1 VRIFVGL
8 DYFGAGNMG
17 DDLMLAGFLRALSV
31 SAPDAEIT
39 ICTPHDLTGARRRFP
54 SVRWLA
60 NDEPTREAAAR
71 AADVWLGLGDTPF
84 QLESGAWV
92 LDQVERERA
101 RCERL
106 ALPMAFLGA
115 GCESAAAADDARAR
129 HILAAAQ
136 RLWARDAFSAELLA
150 AHAPRG
156 TVETGADLAHA
167 YVGSVAPPA
176 LEPGVLGLLL
186 AFERA
191 ATVDM
196 RAVDAVVAARTPQT
210 TRWLVQEARS
220 FPFTERYLYAAL
232 PEATRAGVSLTA
244 LDYDHDALATYLAAY
259 GAPETVVSS
268 RYHGTLVAAWH
279 GARVAVIARSG
290 KLAGAAAELHLPT
303 LDCVPD
309 ARALDGLIERAHA
322 VDPARLQA
330 LHERALAMCEAFVAW
345 ARAMAEG
352 RLHVSRTIED
362 AACEV
367 PRTVNETLA
376 TPSPASSGVPLWDER
391 ELEHIRQAIFRAPLR
406 TEPSEHEYVEGFFS
420 ERVYAE
426 ILRQFPSD
434 DQAFRRWR
442 NPGDSAVRFANYSQ
456 RQEIAIPDDADR
468 LTAEQRDFWLAMWN
482 LVCGPAFARVLF
494 ARFSDY
500 VRRRFGEGVDDPSF
514 IDERVRGTMILNQ
527 HDADYFLGPHTDR
540 GEKLFTCVFYFPE
553 HEGLEHLGT
562 TLYEPL
568 EAGFTCPGTAHHD
581 PARFRRGETMPYR
594 ANSALVFARTDVMF
608 HGVHAL
614 TAAELGGSR
623 RRGIQMQFYV
633 RNERR
638 PEECKITLEVP
649 MPEQMRAGTGDSV
662 AYRLTN
668 RAAVE
673 LASSAPYT
681 TQLGYRWFD
690 AQGRPVEA
698 ESGVGTE
705 LPGVLAPGEMRAGFV
720 RIVAPREP
728 GRYQLRVSAVQANVA
743 WFDDLDP
750 ANGAVGWVT
759 VWDPSSAERAAEE
772 ALTAAG
778 EARREAPV
786 DIVSE
791 RDDLVL
797 GAGWYPVEHADGQT
811 FRWVAN
817 DAVVYV
823 AALRAVT
830 HRLTV
835 VVEPGPG
842 VRGRPFDLTARLADG
857 RQLGTVRVAGKQPAT
872 FTLPPESP
880 SAFAIT
886 LRASGGG
893 TFAVG
898 DPRLLNFRVF
908 AVDLER
914 TADVLPAWAV
924 PEAGFQP
931 IEHHAGSVFRWV
943 GGPAHI
949 AIREGHGAVLAFD
962 VEPGPGVG
970 SAPFTLR
977 VAGDAGTTIASI
989 VIAARTT
996 VRIPLDALGTSTHLV
1011 LQTDQGG
1018 RVVADDPR
1026 VLDYRV
1032 FLSDPT
1038 Q

>member
-1 VRIFVGL
+1 MRLFVGL

-17 DDLMLAGFLRALSV
+17 DDLMLAGFLRALSS
-31 SAPDAEIT
+31 SAPDAEVT
-39 ICTPHDLTGARRRFP
+39 ICTPHDPTGQRRRFP
-54 SVRWLA
+54 TVRWLA
-60 NDEPTREAAAR
+60 DDEPTREAAAR

-84 QLESGAWV
+84 QLDSGGWV

-101 RCERL
+101 RCARL
-106 ALPMAFLGA
+106 ELPMAFLGA
-115 GCESAAAADDARAR
+115 GCESAAAADDPRAR
-129 HILAAAQ
+129 RILADA
-136 RLWARDAFSAELLA
+136 RRVWARDAHSADLLA
-150 AHAPRG
+150 PHAPRG
-156 TVETGADLAHA
+156 VVETGADLAHA
-167 YVGSVAPPA
+167 YLGSVAPPA
-176 LEPGVLGLLL
+176 VEPGILGLLL

-191 ATVDM
+191 ATIDM
-196 RAVDAVVAARTPQT
+196 RAVEGMVAARAPQT

-232 PEATRAGVSLTA
+232 PATTRAGVSLTA
-244 LDYDHDALATYLAAY
+244 LDYAYDTLATYLAAY
-259 GAPETVVSS
+259 GAPEVIVSS

-279 GARVAVIARSG
+279 GARVAVVARSG
-290 KLAGAAAELHLPT
+290 KLVGAADDLDLPS
-303 LDCVPD
+303 LERVPD
-309 ARALDGLIERAHA
+309 VGALAGLVERAHP
-322 VDPARLQA
+322 VNRARLQA
-330 LHERALAMCEAFVAW
+330 LHERALAMCGAFVAW
-345 ARAMAEG
+345 AREAAEG
-352 RLHVSRTIED
+352 RLHVPRTFGD

-376 TPSPASSGVPLWDER
+376 NPSPARAGASLWDER

-406 TEPSEHEYVEGFFS
+406 AEPSEHEYVEGFFS
-420 ERVYAE
+420 EAVYAE
-426 ILRQFPSD
+426 ILRLFPSEPE
-434 DQAFRRWR
+434 AFRRWR

-468 LTAEQRDFWLAMWN
+468 LTAEQRDFWLGMWN

-494 ARFSDY
+494 ARFGDY
-500 VRRRFGEGVDDPSF
+500 VRRRFGDAVDDPSF

-553 HEGLEHLGT
+553 REGLEHLGT

-614 TAAELGGSR
+614 TADELEGSH

-638 PEECKITLEVP
+638 PDECKITLDVP
-649 MPEQMRAGTGDSV
+649 IPEQMRAGTGDSI

-690 AQGRPVEA
+690 AQGRPVDAEA
-698 ESGVGTE
+698 GVGTE
-705 LPGVLAPGEMRAGFV
+705 LPGVLAPGETRAGFV
-720 RIVAPREP
+720 RVVAPREP

-750 ANGAVGWVT
+750 ANGAVAWVA
-759 VWDPSSAERAAEE
+759 VWDPSSTERAAEE
-772 ALTAAG
+772 ALAAAG
-778 EARREAPV
+778 VARAEART
-786 DIVSE
+786 DIVAE

-797 GAGWYPVEHADGQT
+797 GAGWYPIEHAQGQT

-817 DAVVYV
+817 DALVYV
-823 AALRAVT
+823 AALRPVT
-830 HRLTV
+830 HRLTL

-842 VRGRPFDLTARLADG
+842 VGGRPFNLTARLADG
-857 RQLGTVRVAGKQPAT
+857 RPLGTVRVAGKQPAT

-880 SAFAIT
+880 SAFVVT
-886 LRASGGG
+886 LHASGGG
-893 TFAVG
+893 ALATG
-898 DPRLLNFRVF
+898 DPRVLNFRVF
-908 AVDLER
+908 AIELER
-914 TADVLPAWAV
+914 TTDVLPAWAV
-924 PEAGFQP
+924 PETGFQP
-931 IEHHAGSVFRWV
+931 LEHHAGSVFRWV
-943 GGPAHI
+943 GGAAHI
-949 AIREGHGAVLAFD
+949 AIRDGHGPWLALD

-977 VAGDAGTTIASI
+977 AETGAGVEVASI
-989 VIAARTT
+989 AIGARTT
-996 VRIPLDALGTSTHLV
+996 VRVPLDALGTSTHLV
-1011 LQTDQGG
+1011 LKTEDGG

-1038 Q
+1038 L